1 MLRRLLFF
9 VCLVFASPV
18 FASPAFAMDELVI
31 GMSTAPGTLNP
42 LLNSMLAGAFINS
55 MTERP
60 ITVFDPDWKLVC
72 LLCTELP
79 TVENGHA
86 RIVDLPPDD
95 KGVVRKGMEVDIEL
109 RPMTWGD
116 GTPVTA
122 RDFQFTIDVGRHPQ
136 SGVPSVEDYRR
147 ILKVEIKDD
156 RHFTITR
163 DRVTF
168 DYNVLDFFPLPAHIE
183 KPIFDA
189 DPAEYRTRTT
199 YDADPANP
207 GLAYGPYRV
216 VEVVPGSR
224 IALERNPHWSGAPP
238 QFRRILIKFFE
249 NSSSLEANLLSGNVD
264 YVPGESGLS
273 FSQSLAF
280 EQRHADRYNVVFKP
294 SLTYGHIDVNLD
306 NPLLGD
312 VRVRRAILMAI
323 DRKTISD
330 KLFHGKQPVA
340 DGNVNPLDPMY
351 SPAARPYAYDP
362 AQAKELLDEAGFRQV
377 ATGER
382 RNARGQRLSLVLDYA
397 SGNRASDQVA
407 QVIQSELRRVGIEL
421 RLKAAPARIY
431 FGNLN
436 KRKFDSLA
444 FYSWVTSP
452 GSVPRT
458 TLHSTEIPSAE
469 NGWSGQNFP
478 GYRNPEMDRALDG
491 AERELDPV
499 RRRAFFADILRL
511 YADDLPALPMYFRV
525 DSFVIPKTLTGVVPT
540 GHQGCTS
547 LWIENWRW
555 RD

>member
-9 VCLVFASPV
+9 VCLVLAT
-18 FASPAFAMDELVI
+18 PAFAMDELVI
-31 GMSTAPGTLNP
+31 GMGTAPGTLNP

-79 TVENGHA
+79 TVENGRA

-95 KGVVRKGMEVDIEL
+95 KGVVKKGMEVDVEL
-109 RPMTWGD
+109 KPMTWGD

-122 RDFQFTIDVGRHPQ
+122 RDFQFTIDVGKHPQ

-147 ILKVEIKDD
+147 IVKFEIKDD
-156 RHFTITR
+156 RHFTITK

-189 DPAEYRTRTT
+189 DPAEYRTRTA

-224 IALERNPHWSGAPP
+224 IALERNPHWTGKPP

-280 EQRHADRYNVVFKP
+280 EQRHGDKYNVVFKP
-294 SLTYGHIDVNLD
+294 SLAYGHIDVNLD

-312 VRVRRAILMAI
+312 ARVRRAILMAI
-323 DRKTISD
+323 NRKAISD
-330 KLFHGKQPVA
+330 ELFHGKQPVA

-351 SPAARPYAYDP
+351 SPAARAYAYDP
-362 AQAKELLDEAGFRQV
+362 GQARTLLDEAGFREV
-377 ATGER
+377 AKGER
-382 RNARGQRLSLVLDYA
+382 RNAKGQRLSLALSYA
-397 SGNRASDQVA
+397 SGNRGSDQIA
-407 QVIQSELRRVGIEL
+407 QVIQSDLRQVGVEL

-431 FGNLN
+431 FAELTR
-436 KRKFDSLA
+436 RKFDLA
-444 FYSWVTSP
+444 FYSWITSP

-458 TLHSTEIPSAE
+458 TLHSTEIPTAD
-469 NGWSGQNFP
+469 NGWSGQNYP
-478 GYRNPEMDRALDG
+478 GYRNPAMDKALDA
-491 AERELDPV
+491 AERELDPDK
-499 RRRAFFADILRL
+499 RRGFFADILRL
-511 YADDLPALPMYFRV
+511 YADDLPVLPMYFRT
-525 DSFVIPKTLTGVVPT
+525 DSFVIPRQLTGVVPT
-540 GHQGCTS
+540 GHQGCSS

>member
-9 VCLVFASPV
+9 VCLVLAT
-18 FASPAFAMDELVI
+18 PAFAMDELVI
-31 GMSTAPGTLNP
+31 GMGTAPGTLNP

-79 TVENGHA
+79 TVENGRA

-95 KGVVRKGMEVDIEL
+95 KGVVKKGMEVDVEL
-109 RPMTWGD
+109 KPMTWGD

-122 RDFQFTIDVGRHPQ
+122 RDFQFTIDVGKHPQ

-147 ILKVEIKDD
+147 IVKFEIKDD
-156 RHFTITR
+156 RHFTITK

-199 YDADPANP
+199 YDADPSNP

-224 IALERNPHWSGAPP
+224 IALERNPHWTGAPP

-280 EQRHADRYNVVFKP
+280 EQRHGDKYNVVFKP
-294 SLTYGHIDVNLD
+294 SLAYGHIDVNLD
-306 NPLLGD
+306 NPLLGNA
-312 VRVRRAILMAI
+312 RVRRAILMAI
-323 DRKTISD
+323 NRKAISD
-330 KLFHGKQPVA
+330 ELFHGKQPVA

-351 SPAARPYAYDP
+351 SPAARAYAYDP
-362 AQAKELLDEAGFRQV
+362 GQARTLLDEAGFREV
-377 ATGER
+377 AKGER
-382 RNARGQRLSLVLDYA
+382 RNAKGQRLSLALSYA
-397 SGNRASDQVA
+397 SGNRGSDQIA
-407 QVIQSELRRVGIEL
+407 QVIQSDLRQVGVEL

-431 FGNLN
+431 FAELTR
-436 KRKFDSLA
+436 RKFDLA
-444 FYSWVTSP
+444 FYSWITSP

-458 TLHSTEIPSAE
+458 TLHSTEIPTVD
-469 NGWSGQNFP
+469 NGWSGQNYP
-478 GYRNPEMDRALDG
+478 GYRNPAMDKALDA
-491 AERELDPV
+491 AERELDPDK
-499 RRRAFFADILRL
+499 RRGFFADILRL
-511 YADDLPALPMYFRV
+511 YADDLPVLPMYFRT
-525 DSFVIPKTLTGVVPT
+525 DSFVIPRQLTGVVPT
-540 GHQGCTS
+540 GHQGCSS

>member
-1 MLRRLLFF
+1 MLRRLLLL
-9 VCLVFASPV
+9 VCLVL
-18 FASPAFAMDELVI
+18 ASPAYAMDELVI
-31 GMSTAPGTLNP
+31 GMGTAPGTLNP

-60 ITVFDPDWKLVC
+60 ITAYDPDWKLVC

-86 RIVDLPPDD
+86 RVIDLPPDD
-95 KGVVRKGMEVDIEL
+95 KGVVKKGMEVDVEL

-156 RHFTITR
+156 RHFTLTR

-189 DPAEYRTRTT
+189 NPAEYRIRTT
-199 YDADPANP
+199 YDADPTNP

-216 VEVVPGSR
+216 VEVVPGTR
-224 IALERNPHWSGAPP
+224 IALERNPYWTGARP

-249 NSSSLEANLLSGNVD
+249 NTSSLEANLLSGNVD

-280 EQRHADRYNVVFKP
+280 EKRHGDKYNVVFKP
-294 SLTYGHIDVNLD
+294 SLAYAHIDVNLD

-312 VRVRRAILMAI
+312 IRVRRAILMAI
-323 DRKTISD
+323 DRQTISD
-330 KLFHGKQPVA
+330 TLFAGKQPVA
-340 DGNVNPLDPMY
+340 DGNVNLLDPMY
-351 SPAARPYAYDP
+351 SSAARHYDFDP
-362 AQAKELLDEAGFRQV
+362 DQARKLLDEAGFKEV
-377 ATGER
+377 AKGER
-382 RNARGQRLSLVLDYA
+382 RNAKGQRLSLVLDYA
-397 SGNRASDQVA
+397 SGSRTSDQIT
-407 QVIQSELRRVGIEL
+407 QVIQSELRQVGIEL

-431 FGNLN
+431 FAALN
-436 KRKFDSLA
+436 KRQFDSLA
-444 FYSWVTSP
+444 FYSWITSP
-452 GSVPRT
+452 GNVPRT
-458 TLHSTEIPSAE
+458 TLHSTEIPTAD
-469 NGWSGQNFP
+469 NGWSGQNYP
-478 GYRNPEMDRALDG
+478 SYRNPDMDKALDA
-491 AERELDPV
+491 AERELDPDK
-499 RRRAFFADILRL
+499 RRGFFADILRL
-511 YADDLPALPMYFRV
+511 YADDLPVLPMYFRT
-525 DSFVIPKTLTGVVPT
+525 DSFVIPKQLTGIVPT

-547 LWIENWRW
+547 LWIETWRW

>member
-1 MLRRLLFF
+1 MLRRLLFL
-9 VCLVFASPV
+9 VCLVL
-18 FASPAFAMDELVI
+18 ASPAFAMDELVI
-31 GMSTAPGTLNP
+31 GMGTAPGTLNP

-95 KGVVRKGMEVDIEL
+95 KGVVKKGMEIDVEL

-122 RDFQFTIDVGRHPQ
+122 RDFQFTIDVGKHPQ

-147 ILKVEIKDD
+147 IVKFEVKDD
-156 RHFTITR
+156 RHFTLTK

-168 DYNVLDFFPLPAHIE
+168 DYNVLDFFPLPAHLE

-199 YDADPANP
+199 FDADPTNP
-207 GLAYGPYRV
+207 GLAYGPYRT

-224 IALERNPHWSGAPP
+224 IALERNPHWTGAPP

-280 EQRHADRYNVVFKP
+280 EQRHGDRYNVVFKA
-294 SLTYGHIDVNLD
+294 SLAYAHIDVNLD
-306 NPLLGD
+306 NPLLRD

-330 KLFHGKQPVA
+330 KLFAGKQPVA

-351 SPAARPYAYDP
+351 SSAARHYDYDP
-362 AQAKELLDEAGFRQV
+362 GQARTLLDEAGFKEV
-377 ATGER
+377 AKGER
-382 RNARGQRLSLVLDYA
+382 RNAKGQRLSLVLDYA
-397 SGNRASDQVA
+397 SGSRTSDQIT
-407 QVIQSELRRVGIEL
+407 QVIQSELRQVGIEL

-431 FGNLN
+431 FAALN
-436 KRKFDSLA
+436 KRQFDSLA
-444 FYSWVTSP
+444 FYSWITSP
-452 GSVPRT
+452 GNVPRT
-458 TLHSTEIPSAE
+458 TLHSTEIPTAE
-469 NGWSGQNFP
+469 NGWSGQNYP
-478 GYRNPEMDRALDG
+478 GYRNPEMDRALDS
-491 AERELDPV
+491 AERELDPGK
-499 RRRAFFADILRL
+499 RRGFFADILRL
-511 YADDLPALPMYFRV
+511 YADDLPVLPMYFRT
-525 DSFVIPKTLTGVVPT
+525 DSFVIPRQLTGVVPT
-540 GHQGCTS
+540 GHQGCSS

>member
-9 VCLVFASPV
+9 ICLVLAT
-18 FASPAFAMDELVI
+18 PAFAMDELVI

-79 TVENGHA
+79 TVENGRA

-95 KGVVRKGMEVDIEL
+95 KGVIKKGMEVDVEL
-109 RPMTWGD
+109 KPMVWGD

-122 RDFQFTIDVGRHPQ
+122 RDFQFTIDVGKHPQ

-156 RHFTITR
+156 RHFTLTK
-163 DRVTF
+163 DRITF

-189 DPAEYRTRTT
+189 NPAEYRTRTT
-199 YDADPANP
+199 FDADPTNP

-224 IALERNPHWSGAPP
+224 IALERNPHWTGAPP
-238 QFRRILIKFFE
+238 QFRRILLKFFE

-273 FSQSLAF
+273 FSQALAF
-280 EQRHADRYNVVFKP
+280 EQRHGDKYNVVFKP
-294 SLTYGHIDVNLD
+294 SLAYGHIDVNLD

-323 DRKTISD
+323 NRKAISD
-330 KLFHGKQPVA
+330 ELFHGKQPVA

-351 SPAARPYAYDP
+351 SPAAHPYTYDP
-362 AQAKELLDEAGFRQV
+362 AQARKLLDEAGFKE
-377 ATGER
+377 AAKGER
-382 RNARGQRLSLVLDYA
+382 RNATGQRLSLALSYA
-397 SGNRASDQVA
+397 SGNRGSDQIA
-407 QVIQSELRRVGIEL
+407 QVIQSDLRQVGVEL

-431 FGNLN
+431 FADLTR
-436 KRKFDSLA
+436 RKFDLA
-444 FYSWVTSP
+444 FYSWITSP

-458 TLHSTEIPSAE
+458 TLHSTEIPTND
-469 NGWSGQNFP
+469 NGWSGQNYP
-478 GYRNPEMDRALDG
+478 GYRNPEMDRALDS
-491 AERELDPV
+491 AERELDPGK
-499 RRRAFFADILRL
+499 RRDFFADILRL
-511 YADDLPALPMYFRV
+511 YADDLPVLPMYFRT
-525 DSFVIPKTLTGVVPT
+525 DSFVIPKQLTGVVPT
-540 GHQGCTS
+540 GNQTCSS
-547 LWIENWRW
+547 LWIETWRW

>member
-1 MLRRLLFF
+1 MLRRLLFL
-9 VCLVFASPV
+9 VCLVL
-18 FASPAFAMDELVI
+18 ASPAFAMDELVI
-31 GMSTAPGTLNP
+31 GMGTAPGTLNP

-95 KGVVRKGMEVDIEL
+95 KGVVKKGMEIDVEL

-122 RDFQFTIDVGRHPQ
+122 RDFQFTVDVGKHPQ

-147 ILKVEIKDD
+147 IVKFEVKDD
-156 RHFTITR
+156 RHFTLTK

-168 DYNVLDFFPLPAHIE
+168 DYNVLDFFPLPAHLE

-199 YDADPANP
+199 FDADPTNP
-207 GLAYGPYRV
+207 GLAYGPYRI

-224 IALERNPHWSGAPP
+224 IALERNPHWTGAPP

-280 EQRHADRYNVVFKP
+280 EQRHGDKYNVVFKP
-294 SLTYGHIDVNLD
+294 SLAYAHIDVNLD
-306 NPLLGD
+306 NPLLRD

-330 KLFHGKQPVA
+330 KLFAGKQPVA

-351 SPAARPYAYDP
+351 SSAARHYDYDP
-362 AQAKELLDEAGFRQV
+362 GQARTLLDEAGFKEV
-377 ATGER
+377 AKGER
-382 RNARGQRLSLVLDYA
+382 RNAKGRRLSLVLDYA
-397 SGNRASDQVA
+397 SGSRASDQIT
-407 QVIQSELRRVGIEL
+407 QVIQSELRQVGIEL

-431 FGNLN
+431 FAALN
-436 KRKFDSLA
+436 KRQFDSLA
-444 FYSWVTSP
+444 FYSWITSP
-452 GSVPRT
+452 GNVPRT
-458 TLHSTEIPSAE
+458 TLHSTEIPTAE
-469 NGWSGQNFP
+469 NGWSGQNYP
-478 GYRNPEMDRALDG
+478 GYRNPEMDRALDS
-491 AERELDPV
+491 AERELDPGK
-499 RRRAFFADILRL
+499 RRGFFADILRL
-511 YADDLPALPMYFRV
+511 YADDLPVLPMYFRT
-525 DSFVIPKTLTGVVPT
+525 DSFVIPRQLTGVVPT
-540 GHQGCTS
+540 GHQGCSS

-555 RD
+555 RE

>member
-9 VCLVFASPV
+9 VCLVL
-18 FASPAFAMDELVI
+18 ASPAFAMDELVI
-31 GMSTAPGTLNP
+31 GMGTAPGTLNP
-42 LLNSMLAGAFINS
+42 LLNSMLAGAFVNS

-86 RIVDLPPDD
+86 RIVDLPPDN
-95 KGVVRKGMEVDIEL
+95 KGVVKKGMEVDVEL
-109 RPMTWGD
+109 RPMTWAD

-122 RDFQFTIDVGRHPQ
+122 RDFQFTIDVGRHPR

-147 ILKVEIKDD
+147 IVKFEIKDD
-156 RHFTITR
+156 RHFTITK

-189 DPAEYRTRTT
+189 DPAEYRTRTAF
-199 YDADPANP
+199 DADPTNP

-224 IALERNPHWSGAPP
+224 IALERNPHWTGKPP

-280 EQRHADRYNVVFKP
+280 EQRHGDKYTVVFKP

-312 VRVRRAILMAI
+312 VRVRRAILTAI
-323 DRKTISD
+323 DRKAISD
-330 KLFHGKQPVA
+330 ELFHGKQPVA

-351 SPAARPYAYDP
+351 GPAARPYPYDP
-362 AQAKELLDEAGFRQV
+362 GQARTLLDEAGFKEV
-377 ATGER
+377 AKGER
-382 RNARGQRLSLVLDYA
+382 RNAKGQRLSLALSYA
-397 SGNRASDQVA
+397 SGNRGSDQIA
-407 QVIQSELRRVGIEL
+407 QVIQSDLRQVGVEL

-431 FGNLN
+431 FADLTR
-436 KRKFDSLA
+436 RKFDLA
-444 FYSWVTSP
+444 FYSWITSP

-458 TLHSTEIPSAE
+458 TLHSTEIPAAD
-469 NGWSGQNFP
+469 NGWSGQNYP
-478 GYRNPEMDRALDG
+478 GYRNPAMDKALDA
-491 AERELDPV
+491 AERELDPDK
-499 RRRAFFADILRL
+499 RRGFFADILRL
-511 YADDLPALPMYFRV
+511 YADDLPVLPMYFRV
-525 DSFVIPKTLTGVVPT
+525 DSFVIPKQLTGIVPT

-547 LWIENWRW
+547 LWIETWRW

>member
-1 MLRRLLFF
+1 MLRRLLFL
-9 VCLVFASPV
+9 VCLVL
-18 FASPAFAMDELVI
+18 ASPAFAMDELVI
-31 GMSTAPGTLNP
+31 GMGTAPGTLNP

-95 KGVVRKGMEVDIEL
+95 KGVVKKGMEIDVEL

-122 RDFQFTIDVGRHPQ
+122 RDFQFTIDVGKHPQ

-147 ILKVEIKDD
+147 IVKFEVKDD
-156 RHFTITR
+156 RHFTLTK

-168 DYNVLDFFPLPAHIE
+168 DYNVLDFFPLPAHLE
-183 KPIFDA
+183 NPIFDA

-199 YDADPANP
+199 FDADPTNP
-207 GLAYGPYRV
+207 GLAYGPYRT

-224 IALERNPHWSGAPP
+224 IALERNPHWTGAPP

-280 EQRHADRYNVVFKP
+280 EQRHGDRYNVVFKP
-294 SLTYGHIDVNLD
+294 SLAYAHIDVNLD
-306 NPLLGD
+306 NPLLRD

-330 KLFHGKQPVA
+330 KLFAGKQPVA

-351 SPAARPYAYDP
+351 SSAARHYDYDP
-362 AQAKELLDEAGFRQV
+362 GQARTLLDEAGFKEV
-377 ATGER
+377 AKGER
-382 RNARGQRLSLVLDYA
+382 RNAKGQRLSLVLDYA
-397 SGNRASDQVA
+397 SGSRTSDQIT
-407 QVIQSELRRVGIEL
+407 QVIQSELRQVGIEL

-431 FGNLN
+431 FAALN
-436 KRKFDSLA
+436 KRQFDSLA
-444 FYSWVTSP
+444 FYSWITSP
-452 GSVPRT
+452 GNVPRT
-458 TLHSTEIPSAE
+458 TLHSTEIPTAE
-469 NGWSGQNFP
+469 NGWSGQNYP
-478 GYRNPEMDRALDG
+478 GYRNPEMDRALDS
-491 AERELDPV
+491 AERELDPGK
-499 RRRAFFADILRL
+499 RRGFFADILRL
-511 YADDLPALPMYFRV
+511 YADDLPVVPMYFRT
-525 DSFVIPKTLTGVVPT
+525 DSFVIPRQLTGVVPT
-540 GHQGCTS
+540 GHQGCSS

>member
-9 VCLVFASPV
+9 VCLVLATPV
-18 FASPAFAMDELVI
+18 FAMDELVI

-60 ITVFDPDWKLVC
+60 ITVFGPDWKLVC

-95 KGVVRKGMEVDIEL
+95 KGVVKKGMEVDVEL
-109 RPMTWGD
+109 KPMTWGD

-122 RDFQFTIDVGRHPQ
+122 RDFQFTIDVGKHPQ

-156 RHFTITR
+156 RHFTLTK

-189 DPAEYRTRTT
+189 NPAEYRTRTT
-199 YDADPANP
+199 YDADPTNP

-224 IALERNPHWSGAPP
+224 IALERNPHWTGKPP
-238 QFRRILIKFFE
+238 QFRRILLKFFE

-273 FSQSLAF
+273 FSQALAF
-280 EQRHADRYNVVFKP
+280 EQRHGDKYNVVFKP

-312 VRVRRAILMAI
+312 IRVRRAILMAI

-351 SPAARPYAYDP
+351 SSAARHYAYDP
-362 AQAKELLDEAGFRQV
+362 GQARKLLDEAGFREV
-377 ATGER
+377 AKGER
-382 RNARGQRLSLVLDYA
+382 RNAQGQRLSLVLDYA
-397 SGNRASDQVA
+397 SGSRSSDQIA
-407 QVIQSELRRVGIEL
+407 QVIQSELRQVGIEL

-431 FGNLN
+431 FAALN

-444 FYSWVTSP
+444 FYSWITSP

-458 TLHSTEIPSAE
+458 TLHSTEIPTAE
-469 NGWSGQNFP
+469 NGWSGQNYP
-478 GYRNPEMDRALDG
+478 GYRNPEMDKALDA
-491 AERELDPV
+491 AERELDPG
-499 RRRAFFADILRL
+499 RRRGFFADILRL
-511 YADDLPALPMYFRV
+511 YADDLPVLPMYFRT
-525 DSFVIPKTLTGVVPT
+525 DSFVIPRQLTGVVPT

>member
-9 VCLVFASPV
+9 ICLVLAT
-18 FASPAFAMDELVI
+18 PAFAMDELVI

-60 ITVFDPDWKLVC
+60 ITVFDPHWKLVC

-79 TVENGHA
+79 TVENGRA

-95 KGVVRKGMEVDIEL
+95 KGVIKKGMEVDVEL
-109 RPMTWGD
+109 KPMVWGD

-122 RDFQFTIDVGRHPQ
+122 RDFQFTIDVGKHPQ

-156 RHFTITR
+156 RHFTLTK
-163 DRVTF
+163 DRITF

-189 DPAEYRTRTT
+189 NPAEYRTRTT
-199 YDADPANP
+199 FDADPTNP

-224 IALERNPHWSGAPP
+224 IALERNPHWTGAPP
-238 QFRRILIKFFE
+238 QFRRILLKFFE

-273 FSQSLAF
+273 FSQALAF
-280 EQRHADRYNVVFKP
+280 EQRHGDKYNVVFKP
-294 SLTYGHIDVNLD
+294 SLAYGHIDVNLD

-323 DRKTISD
+323 NRKAISD
-330 KLFHGKQPVA
+330 ELFHGKQPVA

-351 SPAARPYAYDP
+351 SPAARPYAFDP
-362 AQAKELLDEAGFRQV
+362 AQAKKLLDEAGFKEVEKGQ
-377 ATGER
+377 R
-382 RNARGQRLSLVLDYA
+382 RNATGQRLSLALSYA
-397 SGNRASDQVA
+397 SGNRGSDQIA
-407 QVIQSELRRVGIEL
+407 QVIQSDLRQVGVEL

-431 FGNLN
+431 FADLTR
-436 KRKFDSLA
+436 RKFDLA
-444 FYSWVTSP
+444 FYSWITSP

-458 TLHSTEIPSAE
+458 TLYSTEIPTND
-469 NGWSGQNFP
+469 NGWSGQNYP
-478 GYRNPEMDRALDG
+478 GYRNPEMDRALDS
-491 AERELDPV
+491 AERELDPDK
-499 RRRAFFADILRL
+499 RRGFFADILRL
-511 YADDLPALPMYFRV
+511 YADDLPVLPMYFRT
-525 DSFVIPKTLTGVVPT
+525 DSFVIPKQLGGVVPT
-540 GHQGCTS
+540 GNQTCSS
-547 LWIENWRW
+547 LWIETWRW

>member
-1 MLRRLLFF
+1 MLRRLLFL
-9 VCLVFASPV
+9 VCLVLAT
-18 FASPAFAMDELVI
+18 PAFAMDELVI

-95 KGVVRKGMEVDIEL
+95 KGVVKKGMEVDVEL
-109 RPMTWGD
+109 KPMTWGD

-122 RDFQFTIDVGRHPQ
+122 RDFRFTIDVGKHPQ

-156 RHFTITR
+156 RHFTITK

-168 DYNVLDFFPLPAHIE
+168 DYNALDFFPLPAHIE

-189 DPAEYRTRTT
+189 GPAEYRTRTT
-199 YDADPANP
+199 YDADPTNP
-207 GLAYGPYRV
+207 GLAYGPYRI

-224 IALERNPHWSGAPP
+224 IALERNPHWTGPPP

-280 EQRHADRYNVVFKP
+280 ERRHGDKYNVVFKP

-323 DRKTISD
+323 NRKAISQE
-330 KLFHGKQPVA
+330 LFHGKQPVA
-340 DGNVNPLDPMY
+340 DANVNPLDPMY
-351 SPAARPYAYDP
+351 SPAAHPYAYDP
-362 AQAKELLDEAGFRQV
+362 VQARQLLDEAGFKEV
-377 ATGER
+377 AKGER
-382 RNARGQRLSLVLDYA
+382 RNARGQLLSLALSYA
-397 SGNRASDQVA
+397 SGNRGSDQIA
-407 QVIQSELRRVGIEL
+407 QVIQSDLRQAGIEL

-431 FGNLN
+431 FADLAR
-436 KRKFDSLA
+436 RKFDLA
-444 FYSWVTSP
+444 FYSWITSP

-458 TLHSTEIPSAE
+458 TLHSTEIPTAD
-469 NGWSGQNFP
+469 NGWSGQNYP
-478 GYRNPEMDRALDG
+478 GYRNPDMDKALDA
-491 AERELDPV
+491 AERELDPDK
-499 RRRAFFADILRL
+499 RRGFFADILRI
-511 YADDLPALPMYFRV
+511 YADDLPVLPMYFRV
-525 DSFVIPKTLTGVVPT
+525 DSFVIPKPLTGVVPT
-540 GHQGCTS
+540 GHQGCTT

>member
-1 MLRRLLFF
+1 MLRRLLFL
-9 VCLVFASPV
+9 VCLVL
-18 FASPAFAMDELVI
+18 ASPAFAMDELVI
-31 GMSTAPGTLNP
+31 GMGTAPGTLNP

-95 KGVVRKGMEVDIEL
+95 KGVVKKGMEIDVEL

-122 RDFQFTIDVGRHPQ
+122 RDFQFTVDVGKHPQ

-147 ILKVEIKDD
+147 IVKFEVKDD
-156 RHFTITR
+156 RHFTLTK

-168 DYNVLDFFPLPAHIE
+168 DYNVLDFFPLPAHLE

-199 YDADPANP
+199 FDADPTNP
-207 GLAYGPYRV
+207 GLAYGPYRI

-224 IALERNPHWSGAPP
+224 IALERNPHWTGAPP

-280 EQRHADRYNVVFKP
+280 EQRHGDRYNVVFKP
-294 SLTYGHIDVNLD
+294 SLAYAHIDVNLD
-306 NPLLGD
+306 NPLLRD

-330 KLFHGKQPVA
+330 KLFAGKQPVA

-351 SPAARPYAYDP
+351 SSAARHYDYDP
-362 AQAKELLDEAGFRQV
+362 GQARTLLDEAGFKEV
-377 ATGER
+377 AKGER
-382 RNARGQRLSLVLDYA
+382 RNAKGRRLSLVLDYA
-397 SGNRASDQVA
+397 SGSRASDQIT
-407 QVIQSELRRVGIEL
+407 QVIQSELRQVGIEL

-431 FGNLN
+431 FAALN
-436 KRKFDSLA
+436 KRQFDSLA
-444 FYSWVTSP
+444 FYSWITSP
-452 GSVPRT
+452 GNVPRT
-458 TLHSTEIPSAE
+458 TLHSTEIPTAE
-469 NGWSGQNFP
+469 NGWSGQNYP
-478 GYRNPEMDRALDG
+478 GYRNPEMDRALDS
-491 AERELDPV
+491 AERELDPGK
-499 RRRAFFADILRL
+499 RRGFFADILRL
-511 YADDLPALPMYFRV
+511 YADDLPVLPMYFRT
-525 DSFVIPKTLTGVVPT
+525 DSFVIPRQLTGVVPT
-540 GHQGCTS
+540 GHQGCSS

-555 RD
+555 RE

>member
-9 VCLVFASPV
+9 VCLVLAT
-18 FASPAFAMDELVI
+18 PAFAMDELVV

-60 ITVFDPDWKLVC
+60 ITVFGPDWKLVC

-95 KGVVRKGMEVDIEL
+95 KGVVKKGMEVDVEL
-109 RPMTWGD
+109 KPMTWGD

-122 RDFQFTIDVGRHPQ
+122 RDFQFTIDVGKHPQ

-156 RHFTITR
+156 RHFTLTK

-189 DPAEYRTRTT
+189 NPAEYRTRTT
-199 YDADPANP
+199 YDADPTNP

-224 IALERNPHWSGAPP
+224 IALERNPHWTGKPP
-238 QFRRILIKFFE
+238 QFRRILLKFFE

-273 FSQSLAF
+273 FSQALAF
-280 EQRHADRYNVVFKP
+280 EQRHGDKYNVVFKP
-294 SLTYGHIDVNLD
+294 SLAYAHIDVNLD

-323 DRKTISD
+323 DRKTVSD
-330 KLFHGKQPVA
+330 KLFAGKQPVA

-351 SPAARPYAYDP
+351 SSAARTYAYDP
-362 AQAKELLDEAGFRQV
+362 EQAKKLLDEAGFKEV
-377 ATGER
+377 AKGDR

-397 SGNRASDQVA
+397 SGSRTSDQIT
-407 QVIQSELRRVGIEL
+407 QVIQSELRQVGIEL

-431 FGNLN
+431 FAALN

-444 FYSWVTSP
+444 FYSWITSP

-458 TLHSTEIPSAE
+458 TLHSTEIPTAE
-469 NGWSGQNFP
+469 NGWSGQNYP
-478 GYRNPEMDRALDG
+478 GYRNPDMDKALDA
-491 AERELDPV
+491 AERELDPDK
-499 RRRAFFADILRL
+499 RRGFFADILRL
-511 YADDLPALPMYFRV
+511 YADDLPVLPMYFRT
-525 DSFVIPKTLTGVVPT
+525 DSFVIPKQLTGIEPT